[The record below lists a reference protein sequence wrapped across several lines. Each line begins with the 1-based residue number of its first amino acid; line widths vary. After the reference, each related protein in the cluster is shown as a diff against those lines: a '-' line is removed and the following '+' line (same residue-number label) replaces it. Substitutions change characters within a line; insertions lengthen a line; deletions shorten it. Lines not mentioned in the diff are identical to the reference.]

1 MGTNSSK
8 SNLILIVILAIL
20 LGITFGVKKKSTS
33 PIPPEVV
40 MTTATQAVLTY
51 SPTASSMW
59 KDISALQRENKL
71 ELTIKDGDLHGNIL
85 GQTSIS
91 LATDKIICNIIID
104 TNKARFS
111 GDRVEPLLGHE
122 LKHVWDAL
130 FLYDKKNPITSTELF
145 LAIVDRD
152 KQIIHNNR
160 EVELSAITTEDKI
173 RTELLKSGADF
184 NGMPPSRAEAD
195 IKFTTRSHSDN
206 PILRKALLE

>member
-8 SNLILIVILAIL
+8 GNLLLIVILAAL
-20 LGITFGVKKKSTS
+20 LGIIFVVRKKSTP

-40 MTTATQAVLTY
+40 MTTATQAMFTS

-71 ELTIKDGDLHGNIL
+71 ELTIKDGDLPGNTL

-91 LATDKIICNIIID
+91 LTTDKIICNIIID
-104 TNKARFS
+104 TDKARLA
-111 GDRVEPLLGHE
+111 GDRIEPLLGHE

-152 KQIIHNNR
+152 KQIVHNNR

-173 RTELLKSGADF
+173 RTELLKSGPAFD
-184 NGMPPSRAEAD
+184 GMPPNRAMAD
-195 IKFTTRSHSDN
+195 IKFTTRSRSDN
-206 PILRKALLE
+206 SLLKKALLE